1 MHSKF
6 SAEVQASLV
15 CGAVCSA
22 PPEFQVSF
30 QVSEDILSLF
40 VSSLFENS
48 AAPTPQRAIEQ
59 VPVQVQVRVSKD
71 ILPKFITSLFE
82 HSCLLVTQESTNQVS
97 ADDAVPSSPPKLF
110 PGFSPEGVSVER
122 DEGVGHESVG
132 GYASAFDC
140 YLPTLTSPPRLLLP
154 TSCSRQGVLCEDVVE
169 QRVEECC
176 GGSLGPTP
184 PHLSPRLSLPPTH
197 FYMRLS

>member
-1 MHSKF
+1 LHSKF
-6 SAEVQASLV
+6 SAEVQVSSLV
-15 CGAVCSA
+15 CAVCSA
-22 PPEFQVSF
+22 PPEFQVSS

-59 VPVQVQVRVSKD
+59 VPVQVQVQVSKD
-71 ILPKFITSLFE
+71 ILPEFITSLFE

-122 DEGVGHESVG
+122 DEGVGHDSVG

-140 YLPTLTSPPRLLLP
+140 YPPI
-154 TSCSRQGVLCEDVVE
+154 
-169 QRVEECC
+169 
-176 GGSLGPTP
+176 PTP
-184 PHLSPRLSLPPTH
+184 SAPAYFLFEAGGTL
-197 FYMRLS
+197 